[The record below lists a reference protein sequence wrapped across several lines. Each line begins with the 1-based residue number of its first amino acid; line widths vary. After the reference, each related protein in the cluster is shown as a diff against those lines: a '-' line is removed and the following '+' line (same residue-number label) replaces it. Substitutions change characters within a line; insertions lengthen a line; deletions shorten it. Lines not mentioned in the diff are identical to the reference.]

1 MVYFRN
7 DTITIKYDEEL
18 QLVRTQWHGYAGSE
32 EYREILT
39 MYLQLVREKPVTRW
53 IGDNTKAKAIRPV
66 DQEWTTKEW
75 APKFSQEGNVKKL
88 AVIVS
93 KDIFNKMAVE
103 NMIMKAEGVI
113 GFDTQYFSN
122 EEQAYA
128 WAMEKEVEA

>member
-7 DTITIKYDEEL
+7 DTITIKYDEEN
-18 QLVRTQWHGYAGSE
+18 QLVRTQWHGFAGSE

-53 IGDNTKAKAIRPV
+53 IGDNTKAKAIRPA
-66 DQEWTTKEW
+66 DQEWTTKVW
-75 APKFSQEGNVKKL
+75 APMFSQEGNVKKL

-103 NMIMKAEGVI
+103 NMVMKAEGVI
-113 GFDTQYFSN
+113 GFDTHYFN
-122 EEQAYA
+122 DEEEALA
-128 WAMEKEVEA
+128 WVMEQVLEA